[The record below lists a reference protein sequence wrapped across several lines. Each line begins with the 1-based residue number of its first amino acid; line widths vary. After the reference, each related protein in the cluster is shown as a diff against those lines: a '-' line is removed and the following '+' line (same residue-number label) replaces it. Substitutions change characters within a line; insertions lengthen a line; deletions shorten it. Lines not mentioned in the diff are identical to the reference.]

1 MRPFALI
8 STSCA
13 LALAAGVVI
22 IHGGAAATDLR
33 GDSTRPGVE
42 VPSNALPPSASFER
56 TPTVGSPLR
65 GEGDRP
71 LRGLSEHFPGE
82 VEFPTGAHVPG
93 ELDEPGEFRPGD
105 LQPGPQEPRS
115 R

>member
-1 MRPFALI
+1 MLVSVLSAL
-8 STSCA
+8 TVAA
-13 LALAAGVVI
+13 LALPLY
-22 IHGGAAATDLR
+22 GGASATDLR

-42 VPSNALPPSASFER
+42 VPSNALPPSATFER
-56 TPTVGSPLR
+56 TPSVGSPLR

-71 LRGLSEHFPGE
+71 NRGLREHFPGE
-82 VEFPTGAHVPG
+82 AEFPTGARVPG

>member
-1 MRPFALI
+1 MKSLAFI
-8 STSCA
+8 SGLCA
-13 LALAAGVVI
+13 LVLAAGALP

-33 GDSTRPGVE
+33 GDSRRPGVE
-42 VPSNALPPSASFER
+42 VPSNALPSSPSFEQ
-56 TPTVGSPLR
+56 TPLAGSPLR
-65 GEGDRP
+65 GKGDRP
-71 LRGLSEHFPGE
+71 HRGLSEHFPGE
-82 VEFPTGAHVPG
+82 LEFPPGAHVPG